1 MSEVDEQVVI
11 RARQGDAAA
20 RSDLVRVW
28 HPVLLSGALR
38 LLGYRRPDAEEAV
51 QESWFLIFQ
60 GLTQLR
66 MASSWRFWIHSILR
80 NVCLR
85 QLQKRTLPLARPED
99 KAEPPPESTLEEP
112 EKAKLTAA
120 VQAMPS
126 AYREAVILRY
136 FQKLS
141 YAEVAAALAI
151 STGTAKSN
159 VHKGLAWLERRL
171 GGVVSSHD

>member
-1 MSEVDEQVVI
+1 MTEVDEHTVI

-20 RSDLVRVW
+20 RGDLVRVW

-38 LLGYRRPDAEEAV
+38 LLGYRRHDAEEAV
-51 QESWFLIFQ
+51 QESWILIFQ

-66 MASSWRFWIHSILR
+66 VTSSWRFWIHSILR

-85 QLQKRTLPLARPED
+85 QLQKRSRPLPSGME
-99 KAEPPPESTLEEP
+99 KAEPEAEETLEGS
-112 EKAKLTAA
+112 EKARLSAA
-120 VQAMPS
+120 VQAMPP
-126 AYREAVILRY
+126 AYREAVVLRY

-141 YAEVAAALAI
+141 YAEVAAALSI